1 MKVSDDWLNAS
12 GLIGGRDS
20 KSIGLTGLKGRMD
33 RFSVVGSAAFSG
45 DYEIGTKMVF
55 FQGDFVH
62 NIQQDSLGLRRQNN
76 SMKAT
81 NLAESTSIK
90 ELIKRFEEKRPEI
103 VFEWKDSETEAE
115 GWIVIN
121 SLRGGSA
128 GGGTRMRKGLD
139 KREVESLAKTMEI
152 KFSVS
157 GPAIGGA
164 KSGINF
170 DPHDPRKKG
179 VLERWF
185 KAVMPLLKSYYGTG
199 GDLNVDEIHDV
210 IPITEKY
217 GLKHPQ
223 EGTVVAHWNV
233 SDEKKERII
242 RQLQVGVKK
251 RLDNATFSPDINRM
265 ITVADM
271 ITGYGVAQAVFHHY
285 QLKNESIVGKRAIVQ
300 GWGNV
305 GAAAGYYLAQMGA
318 KVVAI
323 IDRLGGVMDAKGY
336 SFEKITELY
345 LERNGNQLNTPEMI
359 PFDEINKKVWSMG
372 AEIFIPAAASRIV
385 QLDQVKQ
392 MIANGLEV
400 ISCGAN
406 VPFEDKE
413 IFMGP
418 VAEFAD
424 SSISVIPDFIA
435 NCGMARVFRYLMND
449 NTPITDEAIFKDV
462 ATCIGQAL
470 AEVHAL
476 NPAKA
481 NISQTALEMA
491 IRKLL
496 N

>member
-1 MKVSDDWLNAS
+1 M
-12 GLIGGRDS
+12 R
-20 KSIGLTGLKGRMD
+20 
-33 RFSVVGSAAFSG
+33 
-45 DYEIGTKMVF
+45 
-55 FQGDFVH
+55 
-62 NIQQDSLGLRRQNN
+62 
-76 SMKAT
+76 
-81 NLAESTSIK
+81 
-90 ELIKRFEEKRPEI
+90 ELIKKFEEKRPEI

-170 DPHDPRKKG
+170 DPQDPRKKG

-185 KAVMPLLKSYYGTG
+185 KAVMPLLKTYYGTG

-223 EGTVVAHWNV
+223 EGTVVAHLNV
-233 SDEKKERII
+233 SEEKKERII

-251 RLDNATFSPDINRM
+251 RLDSPLYSPDINRM

-271 ITGYGVAQAVFHHY
+271 ITGYGVAQAVFAHY
-285 QLKNESIVGKRAIVQ
+285 ELNGVDIKGKRAIVQ

-305 GAAAGYYLAQMGA
+305 GAAAGFYLAQMGA

-323 IDRLGGVMDAKGY
+323 IDRLGGVIKKEGF
-336 SFEKITELY
+336 SFEEITNLY
-345 LERNGNQLNTPEMI
+345 LERNGNQLNSPELI
-359 PFDEINKKVWSMG
+359 PYEEMNEKVWTIG

-385 QLDQVKQ
+385 QDAQVKS
-392 MIANGLEV
+392 MISAGLEV

-406 VPFEDKE
+406 VPFADKE

-418 VAEFAD
+418 GAEFAD
-424 SSISVIPDFIA
+424 REVSVIPDFIA

-449 NTPITDEAIFKDV
+449 NIPITDEAIFKDV
-462 ATCIGQAL
+462 ANCISNAL
-470 AEVHAL
+470 ADVYKV
-476 NPAKA
+476 NPSKI
-481 NISQTALEMA
+481 NISRTALEIA
-491 IRKLL
+491 IKKLL
-496 N
+496 K